1 MSEGTPRRRLRINRN
16 LVGALSLICVTTGVV
31 LLIRNGSYDRVG
43 ATFANIGALLW
54 ATWLVLPKDGV
65 LPAWMTPNPWK
76 LAGILVLVFVAVRRP
91 LVMLPVL
98 GSLIAMAMFFRPKRP
113 R

>member
-1 MSEGTPRRRLRINRN
+1 MSEGTPRRLRINRN
-16 LVGALSLICVTTGVV
+16 LVGALSLACAVTGVV
-31 LLIRNGSYDRVG
+31 LLLRNGYHDRTG

-76 LAGILVLVFVAVRRP
+76 LAGILVLGYLFIRRP
-91 LVMLPVL
+91 WVMLPL
-98 GSLIAMAMFFRPKRP
+98 IGSLIATAMFMRPKR
-113 R
+113 